1 MNISSGSDKFSN
13 TLFVILSIIIAK
25 EGKMAKLTLDMKDMV
40 ATQQCFIGTVN
51 ADGTPNVA
59 PKRSTRVLS
68 DESLIFT
75 EGTGGNTYAN
85 IKRGSKVSVAVV
97 NRDIVDGYRFIGEA
111 SLKDSG
117 ELFEAAVEA
126 SAKMGRPRPLAVAII
141 SISEIQSL
149 KPGPLAGKK
158 IA

>member
-1 MNISSGSDKFSN
+1 MA
-13 TLFVILSIIIAK
+13 TLTQ
-25 EGKMAKLTLDMKDMV
+25 EMKDMI

-68 DESLIFT
+68 DDSLIFT
-75 EGTGGNTYAN
+75 EGVGGATYAN
-85 IKRGSKVSVAVV
+85 IKRGSKVSISVV
-97 NRDIVDGYRFIGEA
+97 NREIIDGYRFLGTATLQESGDLYEQGAAMAARIGMP
-111 SLKDSG
+111 K
-117 ELFEAAVEA
+117 
-126 SAKMGRPRPLAVAII
+126 PRAVAII
-141 SISEIQSL
+141 HIEEIHSL

>member
-1 MNISSGSDKFSN
+1 
-13 TLFVILSIIIAK
+13 
-25 EGKMAKLTLDMKDMV
+25 MAKLTQEMKDMV
-40 ATQQCFIGTVN
+40 AEQQCFIGTVN

-59 PKRSTRVLS
+59 PKRSTRVLN

-111 SLKDSG
+111 VLQDSG
-117 ELFEAAVEA
+117 DLYDKAAEM
-126 SAKMGRPRPLAVAII
+126 SAKMGRPKPLAVAVIH
-141 SISEIQSL
+141 ISEIQSL
-149 KPGPLAGKK
+149 KPGPGAGKK
-158 IA
+158 IAV